1 MGNPGTVLLC
11 QGTGLKQYRNTKTG
25 VVIIVDSEIAGDWE
39 LIPSPV
45 SSEEKAKTEEKP
57 KKTTRKKK

>member
-1 MGNPGTVLLC
+1 
-11 QGTGLKQYRNTKTG
+11 LKQYRNTKTG

>member
-1 MGNPGTVLLC
+1 M
-11 QGTGLKQYRNTKTG
+11 KQYRNTKTG

-45 SSEEKAKTEEKP
+45 SSEEKAKTEEKQ